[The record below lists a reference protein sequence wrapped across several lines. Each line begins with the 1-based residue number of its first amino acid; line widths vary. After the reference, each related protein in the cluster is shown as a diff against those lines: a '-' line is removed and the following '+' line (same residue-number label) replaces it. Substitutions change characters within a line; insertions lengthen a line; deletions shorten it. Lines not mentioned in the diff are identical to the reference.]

1 MSTTTNNNVTATKN
15 AYGLIMPEKKGS
27 RPSTFTKSAWDMAT
41 YAVYM
46 DLIHVVEGKLSI
58 RNFMENSA
66 PLFNACG
73 MPADGYHF
81 TSLVVAMARDTSVK
95 GEKVRKVNAIS
106 SLRQFFNQGWVER
119 ENRQVVYNA
128 PKAPATPKAPKPA
141 KHKEPTKADLLK
153 EIATL
158 KAALGIAA

>member
-1 MSTTTNNNVTATKN
+1 MKN
-15 AYGLIMPEKKGS
+15 AYGFVTPEKKGS
-27 RPSTFTKSAWDMAT
+27 RPATFTKSAWDMAT
-41 YAVYM
+41 YAIYM

-58 RNFMENSA
+58 RDFMANSA
-66 PLFNACG
+66 PLYNACG

-81 TSLVVAMARDTSVK
+81 TSLLIAMARDTSVK

-119 ENRQVVYNA
+119 ESRPVVYTEPKA
-128 PKAPATPKAPKPA
+128 PKAPAPKASKPA
-141 KHKEPTKADLLK
+141 KHKEPTKAELL
-153 EIATL
+153 EQIATL